1 MVARLLWEQDVAG
14 SNPVTPMPETSVL
27 TVSVAA
33 SPGRLFYCLQSGVW
47 SGCGQGTRKPSA
59 DHTTFRSSRPTSHH
73 QRHNDFIV
81 DTGRSPHCFTA
92 VAGGCP
98 APRSLFPRQY
108 TITSL
113 VIVALE
119 MVRTLRSCST
129 DGSVPP
135 FTGSSELPR
144 PARQHHKSHRQ
155 NGTLR
160 FEGVTLQFPK
170 SFFRDLGCP
179 ECSSPADVLPATKD
193 VFAILREMAASHKK
207 KRSALYLQTP
217 S

>member
-1 MVARLLWEQDVAG
+1 M
-14 SNPVTPMPETSVL
+14 
-27 TVSVAA
+27 
-33 SPGRLFYCLQSGVW
+33 W

-135 FTGSSELPR
+135 FTGSSELSR
-144 PARQHHKSHRQ
+144 PARHHHKSHKQ

-160 FEGVTLQFPK
+160 FDGVTLQMPK
-170 SFFRDLGCP
+170 AFREKCLEEGL
-179 ECSSPADVLPATKD
+179 SPGEMILATKENL
-193 VFAILREMAASHKK
+193 AILRDLAAKAKGSV
-207 KRSALYLQTP
+207 
-217 S
+217 